1 MKLSA
6 STDAGATSTS
16 NTFCGTWYLPHSHVH
31 NDRTVLIIMAGCIAH
46 ARNGYISTS
55 GPKSDVTIVFLD
67 PVSGKCMHELNE
79 NVFGWWLNV
88 AERCIVKPVC
98 ESSNCSDFSQTF
110 GKASRAYVLAYPHAS
125 ERYTLQSQKYNYQSD
140 SDVRSIRAHTDT
152 VPTAYTCR
160 CCSTVVDTELL
171 HTTTNINIT
180 NRQIRDPAS
189 FGVVTINN
197 FGEAG
202 SCEKSAET

>member
-1 MKLSA
+1 MSLQIVGTSRKL
-6 STDAGATSTS
+6 
-16 NTFCGTWYLPHSHVH
+16 
-31 NDRTVLIIMAGCIAH
+31 
-46 ARNGYISTS
+46 
-55 GPKSDVTIVFLD
+55 
-67 PVSGKCMHELNE
+67 
-79 NVFGWWLNV
+79 
-88 AERCIVKPVC
+88 
-98 ESSNCSDFSQTF
+98 
-110 GKASRAYVLAYPHAS
+110 YVLAYPHAS

-171 HTTTNINIT
+171 HATTRINIT

-189 FGVVTINN
+189 FRVVTINN

-202 SCEKSAET
+202 SCEESAET